1 MICTFRK
8 DHPFA
13 TKSSVLMEDIKAGK
27 LILYHPG
34 TVSLEIVQLQNKLS
48 ESKKLSDLY
57 FCDSEEAALILVQA
71 GLGVA
76 VLPDIFTSDTLDTEN
91 NFNNLKKCRISD
103 AGERSF
109 GYYYKTLAGNKPLKD
124 FIRLLKETVNT
135 HDSHIIK

>member
-1 MICTFRK
+1 
-8 DHPFA
+8 
-13 TKSSVLMEDIKAGK
+13 MEDIKAGK

-91 NFNNLKKCRISD
+91 NFNNLKSAAFQMPVNVLLVIIIRPLPEISLLRILS
-103 AGERSF
+103 GC
-109 GYYYKTLAGNKPLKD
+109 
-124 FIRLLKETVNT
+124 
-135 HDSHIIK
+135 

>member
-1 MICTFRK
+1 
-8 DHPFA
+8 
-13 TKSSVLMEDIKAGK
+13 MEDIKAGK

-76 VLPDIFTSDTLDTEN
+76 VLPDIFTSDTLLE
-91 NFNNLKKCRISD
+91 S
-103 AGERSF
+103 
-109 GYYYKTLAGNKPLKD
+109 
-124 FIRLLKETVNT
+124 
-135 HDSHIIK
+135 